1 MNQTLPPK
9 YWRMKKMPEKERVKQ
24 HEQSLNNQNQ
34 KIVELESKAQYK
46 DIVIMELKDDMREI
60 KNAVNVLNENFNK
73 FTVKSIKDDNLL
85 KDIINEQNNRLTALE
100 TRIEQQDKD
109 FKTWL
114 SIITIA
120 FAALTFY
127 FNFIH

>member
-1 MNQTLPPK
+1 
-9 YWRMKKMPEKERVKQ
+9 MPEQERVKQ
-24 HEQSLNNQNQ
+24 HEQILNNQNQ